1 LSTGLQVKLFG
12 CVTVLRD
19 SRPLPPLS
27 SKALELLCYLLL
39 HRSRAHTREVLS
51 GLLWPDAPES
61 HAKKYLRQTLWQLQT
76 NLANGAS
83 PDEPAVLDVHD
94 GRVRLN
100 PDGGCWTDV
109 EVVERAHRRCGDLP
123 IGALSDLDVVALE
136 HAAALCQDDL
146 LDSWGH
152 DWCTPERDRLHLVY
166 LDLLDRLIEHAV
178 CRGLLGRGLAHG
190 QRLLGLDPA
199 REVTHRRLMRLYAV
213 CGDRTGALRQ
223 YSRCVRALAEEFD
236 LAPAA
241 ETVELYRRIRAG
253 SVPVLPPHPP
263 SARVPGPLDE
273 RLDQIADAVAALRN
287 DVGQLLALHHREPD
301 DRRDA
306 WEAG

>member
-1 LSTGLQVKLFG
+1 MSTGLQVKLFG

-136 HAAALCQDDL
+136 HAAPV
-146 LDSWGH
+146 G
-152 DWCTPERDRLHLVY
+152 
-166 LDLLDRLIEHAV
+166 
-178 CRGLLGRGLAHG
+178 LGR
-190 QRLLGLDPA
+190 RPPEPA
-199 REVTHRRLMRLYAV
+199 GRV
-213 CGDRTGALRQ
+213 GDRRGVAPGEHGELRPQRKVEEVGGGA
-223 YSRCVRALAEEFD
+223 
-236 LAPAA
+236 
-241 ETVELYRRIRAG
+241 
-253 SVPVLPPHPP
+253 
-263 SARVPGPLDE
+263 PGL
-273 RLDQIADAVAALRN
+273 
-287 DVGQLLALHHREPD
+287 
-301 DRRDA
+301 
-306 WEAG
+306 